1 MNIGIFTYGT
11 RGDLQP
17 YIALALGLMDKG
29 HKVTLSA
36 TEDFKDFV
44 EGFGVTFQP
53 LWGNAETMMNST
65 EGQGML
71 QTENSIKLM
80 KYYFKVLHDNRE
92 PSRRSYYEAISKVDF
107 IIANSMTLP
116 IVSVIAEKQKKQVA
130 LTYFMPPI
138 VSTNEFP
145 LGDFDFFNFPWYNK
159 LTYKIAHGFFWKFI
173 KQDTNEYRKEL
184 GLSELKENLV
194 TYLDKQKIL
203 DLYCLSQSLIPQP
216 NDWETHHKITG
227 FINIPKQKREEHFLD
242 QTPTELTE
250 WLSKGDKPIYIG
262 FGSNVVG
269 NTEKFSKI
277 LAGILE
283 KTTER
288 ILFCAG
294 WSQFDNLSK
303 HENLFVT
310 KYVNHETI
318 LPRCKLGIFHGGAG
332 TLATMLRHNLPVI
345 IISFYTDQPT
355 WGKIVE
361 RKKLGLHIPV
371 KSLSVDKLISAIQ
384 KVQTDEIK
392 NNVST
397 IGQHIRNENGL
408 ENAITEIE
416 NYFNDRQ
423 KYGTQQRLCDMVAYE
438 QVLSGCNSI

>member
-17 YIALALGLMDKG
+17 YIALALGLMNKG
-29 HKVTLSA
+29 HRVTLSA

-44 EGFGVTFQP
+44 EGFGVSFQP

-65 EGQGML
+65 EGQSIL

-92 PSRRSYYEAISKVDF
+92 PLRKSYYEAISKVDF

-116 IVSVIAEKQKKQVA
+116 IVSAIAEKQNKKVA
-130 LTYFMPPI
+130 LTYFMPP
-138 VSTNEFP
+138 VVPTTEFP

-159 LTYKIAHGFFWKFI
+159 LTYKIAQGFFWKFI

-184 GLSELKENLV
+184 GLPELKENLV

-216 NDWETHHKITG
+216 KDWESHHKITG
-227 FINIPKQKREEHFLD
+227 FINIPEQKRENHFLD
-242 QTPTELTE
+242 QTPKELSE
-250 WLSKGDKPIYIG
+250 WLSNGEKPIYIG
-262 FGSNVVG
+262 FGSNGVG

-277 LAGILE
+277 LTKVLE
-283 KTTER
+283 KTNER
-288 ILFCAG
+288 ILFCTG
-294 WSQFDNLSK
+294 WSQFDNLPK
-303 HENLFVT
+303 HNNLFVT
-310 KYVNHETI
+310 KYVNHEKI
-318 LPRCKLGIFHGGAG
+318 LPQCKLGVFHGGAG
-332 TLATMLRHNLPVI
+332 TLATMLRHYLPVI
-345 IISFYTDQPT
+345 IVSFYTDQPT

-361 RKKLGLHIPV
+361 RKKLGVHFPI
-371 KSLSVDKLISAIQ
+371 KSLSADKLISAIQ
-384 KVQTDEIK
+384 KVQSDEIK

-397 IGQHIRNENGL
+397 VGQQIKNENGL
-408 ENAITEIE
+408 ENAEIE
-416 NYFNDRQ
+416 IEKYFNNKQ
-423 KYGTQQRLCDMVAYE
+423 KYGT
-438 QVLSGCNSI
+438 

>member
-17 YIALALGLMDKG
+17 YVALALGLMDKG

-36 TEDFKDFV
+36 TEDFKNFV

-53 LWGNAETMMNST
+53 LWGNAETMMNSK
-65 EGQGML
+65 EGQSIL

-92 PSRRSYYEAISKVDF
+92 PLRKSYYQAISKVDF

-116 IVSVIAEKQKKQVA
+116 IVSAIAEKQNKKVA
-130 LTYFMPPI
+130 LTYFMPP
-138 VSTNEFP
+138 VVPTTEFP
-145 LGDFDFFNFPWYNK
+145 LGDFDFFNFSWYNI
-159 LTYKIAHGFFWKFI
+159 LTYKIAQGFFWKFI

-184 GLSELKENLV
+184 GLPELKENLV
-194 TYLDKQKIL
+194 TYLDKQNIL

-216 NDWETHHKITG
+216 KDWESHHKITG
-227 FINIPKQKREEHFLD
+227 VINIPKHKRETHFLD
-242 QTPTELTE
+242 QTTSELSE
-250 WLSKGDKPIYIG
+250 WLSNGEKPIYIG
-262 FGSNVVG
+262 FGSNGVG

-277 LAGILE
+277 LTQVLE
-283 KTTER
+283 KTNER
-288 ILFCAG
+288 ILFCTG
-294 WSQFDNLSK
+294 WSQFDNLPK

-318 LPRCKLGIFHGGAG
+318 LPHCKIGVFHGGAG

-345 IISFYTDQPT
+345 IVSFYTDQPT

-361 RKKLGLHIPV
+361 RKKLGVHIPV
-371 KSLSVDKLISAIQ
+371 KTLSADKLISAIQ
-384 KVQTDEIK
+384 KVQTKEIEK
-392 NNVST
+392 NVS
-397 IGQHIRNENGL
+397 IVGQQIRNESGL
-408 ENAITEIE
+408 DNAITEIE
-416 NYFNDRQ
+416 KYFNDTK
-423 KYGTQQRLCDMVAYE
+423 KYGT
-438 QVLSGCNSI
+438 